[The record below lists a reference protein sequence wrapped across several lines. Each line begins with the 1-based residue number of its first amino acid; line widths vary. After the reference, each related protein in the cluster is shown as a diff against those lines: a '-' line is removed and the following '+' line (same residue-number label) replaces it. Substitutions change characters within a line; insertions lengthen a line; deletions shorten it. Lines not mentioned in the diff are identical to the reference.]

1 MLVLQRKVGES
12 LMIGENIEIS
22 IVEITN
28 DKVKIAIAAPKEIP
42 IMRTELIEAA
52 NANKEA
58 ALQNNILLDN
68 LKNIF
73 LEKKE
78 DS

>member
-1 MLVLQRKVGES
+1 MLVLQRKAGES

-28 DKVKIAIAAPKEIP
+28 DKVKIAISAPKEIP
-42 IMRTELIEAA
+42 IIRTELIEAV
-52 NANKEA
+52 NTNKEA

-68 LKNIF
+68 LKTIF